1 MSSQPR
7 IEIQGQAPFKQSGV
21 YEAQIS
27 ITTVKPSDAEI
38 RSKQFSSIWQGNFH
52 LKVKDGVF
60 SETIGDSKNP
70 LPSSVDEL
78 DTIWIIVNDLFS
90 SLYSIFDVTLRTPP
104 KTTDS
109 TNQKE
114 SPDIVETQKPKRS
127 PKSSSAGLTGAR
139 GATGD
144 KGASGATGPTGDKG
158 QAGPP
163 GAQGPVGL
171 KGQAGPPGPSGDKG
185 ATGDKGASG
194 DK

>member
-27 ITTVKPSDAEI
+27 ITNVKPSDNEI
-38 RSKQFSSIWQGNFH
+38 RSKQFSSIWKGNFH
-52 LKVKDGVF
+52 LKVKDGIF

-70 LPSSVDEL
+70 IPSSIDEL

-90 SLYSIFDVTLRTPP
+90 SLYSVFDVTLRTPSS
-104 KTTDS
+104 KI
-109 TNQKE
+109 TNSIKQKE
-114 SPDIVETQKPKRS
+114 PSDIIETPKPKRT
-127 PKSSSAGLTGAR
+127 PKSVSTGPSGSR

-144 KGASGATGPTGDKG
+144 KGASGATGATGDKG

-163 GAQGPVGL
+163 GSPGSVGL
-171 KGQAGPPGPSGDKG
+171 KGPVGPVGRNW
-185 ATGDKGASG
+185 
-194 DK
+194 